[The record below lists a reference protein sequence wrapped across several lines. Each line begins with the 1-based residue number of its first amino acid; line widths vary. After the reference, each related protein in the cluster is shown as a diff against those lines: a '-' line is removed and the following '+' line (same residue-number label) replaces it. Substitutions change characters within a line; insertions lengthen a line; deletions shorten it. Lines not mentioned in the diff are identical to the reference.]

1 MVPSSKIQE
10 TRAQLGG
17 NPSQRSATISS
28 LQTSYSFNTFFYH
41 CILIK
46 LERNEGKKKNKADFV
61 DGDYSPGEALNICEQ
76 QQQKKNRRQKKQ
88 VARNG
93 MFAVKNIVR

>member
-46 LERNEGKKKNKADFV
+46 LERNEGKKKKNKADFV

-76 QQQKKNRRQKKQ
+76 QQQKKTVGK
-88 VARNG
+88 RNKWQE
-93 MFAVKNIVR
+93 MVCLQ

>member
-1 MVPSSKIQE
+1 MKV
-10 TRAQLGG
+10 
-17 NPSQRSATISS
+17 
-28 LQTSYSFNTFFYH
+28 
-41 CILIK
+41 
-46 LERNEGKKKNKADFV
+46 KKKNKADFV

-93 MFAVKNIVR
+93 MFAVKNIVRWIFWGYVKCGAQAKLLCDRSSSASDRLGPARW